1 MITKCSAIW
10 YALDGYEVSNLK
22 EHNYNNEI
30 YEKGKGVVKNNN
42 ADPYGRK
49 GGSIF

>member
-22 EHNYNNEI
+22 EHSYDNEL
-30 YEKGKGVVKNNN
+30 YEKGRGVIKNKGD
-42 ADPYGRK
+42 DPYGRR
-49 GGSIF
+49 GSSIF